1 MSASATDYIGMWYRA
16 RARLGIDDR
25 IEFIFIHPASGKRH
39 TVALRHRDHDGVG
52 GIAESLKRMG
62 VRQPPMPLSRRSDA
76 SRNHPPG
83 GSSPPRPKSRRMRP
97 WWNG

>member
-25 IEFIFIHPASGKRH
+25 IEFIFINPASGKRH

-62 VRQPPMPLSRRSDA
+62 VRQPPMPLSRQTRPDT
-76 SRNHPPG
+76 SRLSGN
-83 GSSPPRPKSRRMRP
+83 S
-97 WWNG
+97 